1 MGHKATRFSVKVDG
15 NVQRALKQFKKKTN
29 NEGVIKEC
37 RARTEYVK
45 PSEKKRRAKAQAI
58 ARIHKAE
65 MKAEREWIERAKKF
79 GGHKHYD

>member
-1 MGHKATRFSVKVDG
+1 MSHKAARFSVTVDG
-15 NVQRALKQFKKKTN
+15 NVQKALKQFKKKTN
-29 NEGVIKEC
+29 NEGIIKEC

-58 ARIHKAE
+58 ARIQKAE
-65 MKAEREWIERAKKF
+65 LKAEREWIERSKRF